1 MRSILTFASLGLA
14 LASTLLLG
22 PQWGITIGLLLFIAS
37 NNALLSREVS
47 QLRTQLNKNFNEL
60 PDLVNDLVQ
69 QRLQELSQAPSSTPP
84 QQIEATTT
92 TMTTMTTTTA
102 EETDAAAKLE
112 HRLSALD
119 SKFETL
125 VQLLTTREMQKAQP
139 AALTADEPKA
149 SARETNALDQ
159 PRQEANVNQAAN
171 VESTLLAQTANSQA
185 ELAAMRELLEK
196 MAGML
201 ALKGDFAAPDK
212 EAAAIPAEAYQ
223 NTGTLAKQRP
233 SIDHLRA
240 ELDKL
245 ALELRSELDRPT
257 V

>member
-22 PQWGITIGLLLFIAS
+22 PQWGITIGLLIFIAG
-37 NNALLSREVS
+37 NNALLSREAS

-69 QRLQELSQAPSSTPP
+69 QRLQELSQAPTSTPP
-84 QQIEATTT
+84 QQLEATTRT
-92 TMTTMTTTTA
+92 EEA
-102 EETDAAAKLE
+102 EAPAKLE

-125 VQLLTTREMQKAQP
+125 VQLLTTREMQEAQP
-139 AALTADEPKA
+139 AALTADEPEA
-149 SARETNALDQ
+149 SSSESNALDQ
-159 PRQEANVNQAAN
+159 PRQEANVDQAAN
-171 VESTLLAQTANSQA
+171 VESTLPAQTANSPA

-201 ALKGDFAAPDK
+201 ALKGDVAAPGK
-212 EAAAIPAEAYQ
+212 EAAAIPAEAHQ
-223 NTGTLAKQRP
+223 NTGALAKQRP